1 MKWSSIQTRVVL
13 SLLVVTPL
21 GFAFKFYPGPGNGW
35 FNNYGAGVLYEVFWI
50 LLASLFFPSK
60 RSANVIPVYVFV
72 MTCILE
78 FLQLWHPPFL
88 EVIRSFFFWQCAR
101 RDHLRLV
108 GFPALCFW
116 MSYGM
121 DLASVS
127 FSPRI
132 KFIPERS
139 EYPKNAQIQWVRGAP
154 RFRKGGMGRG
164 RRR

>member
-88 EVIRSFFFWQCAR
+88 EVIRSFFLGSA
-101 RDHLRLV
+101 LV
-108 GFPALCFW
+108 GTTFVWWDFPHYVFGCLTGW
-116 MSYGM
+116 IW
-121 DLASVS
+121 L
-127 FSPRI
+127 
-132 KFIPERS
+132 
-139 EYPKNAQIQWVRGAP
+139 
-154 RFRKGGMGRG
+154 RFLF
-164 RRR
+164 RRE